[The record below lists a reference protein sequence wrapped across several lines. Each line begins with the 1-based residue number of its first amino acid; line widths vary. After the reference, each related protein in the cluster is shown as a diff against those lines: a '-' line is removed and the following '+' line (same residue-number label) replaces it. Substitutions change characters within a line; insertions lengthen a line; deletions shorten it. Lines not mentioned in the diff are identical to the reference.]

1 MYKRQVRL
9 PVHTSDTVAY
19 IATFNRGAFKVV
31 SQGRVESNSV
41 LHRVLPYGLL
51 YFQMAD
57 KKGKLV
63 PTGSPFVMTPD
74 SIHFIT
80 PIRQTTVLNG
90 ILTYDVKRVLELGD
104 EAYTLYYWKDGWQ
117 PVKEVTSKDSR
128 TLDFGEVPVRSLFL
142 VCGNTYM
149 GRMQRPFLLEDGKPV
164 YY

>member
-1 MYKRQVRL
+1 MVQRVCYERQPEPKIGRNRWNTQLVNRLLKEVTDEYYLSDSVRL

-63 PTGSPFVMTPD
+63 PTGNPFVMTPD

-80 PIRQTTVLNG
+80 QL
-90 ILTYDVKRVLELGD
+90 
-104 EAYTLYYWKDGWQ
+104 
-117 PVKEVTSKDSR
+117 
-128 TLDFGEVPVRSLFL
+128 
-142 VCGNTYM
+142 
-149 GRMQRPFLLEDGKPV
+149 
-164 YY
+164 

>member
-1 MYKRQVRL
+1 MSDGVRL

-19 IATFNRGAFKVV
+19 IATFNRGALRV
-31 SQGRVESNSV
+31 SVAGKSRKQQCAAPCVTLRITFFFE
-41 LHRVLPYGLL
+41 
-51 YFQMAD
+51 MAD

-63 PTGSPFVMTPD
+63 PTGNPFVMTPD

-90 ILTYDVKRVLELGD
+90 ILTYDVKRVLELGY

-128 TLDFGEVPVRSLFL
+128 TLDLERYLSVFVSCMWKYLYGPYAAS
-142 VCGNTYM
+142 
-149 GRMQRPFLLEDGKPV
+149 FLLEWKAGV
-164 YY
+164 S

>member
-1 MYKRQVRL
+1 MVQRVCYERQPEPKIGRNRWNAQLINRLLKEVTAEYYLSDSVRL
-9 PVHTSDTVAY
+9 PIHTSDTVAY
-19 IATFNRGAFKVV
+19 IATFNRGVFKVV

-63 PTGSPFVMTPD
+63 PTGNPFVMTPD

-90 ILTYDVKRVLELGD
+90 ILTYDV
-104 EAYTLYYWKDGWQ
+104 
-117 PVKEVTSKDSR
+117 
-128 TLDFGEVPVRSLFL
+128 
-142 VCGNTYM
+142 
-149 GRMQRPFLLEDGKPV
+149 
-164 YY
+164 